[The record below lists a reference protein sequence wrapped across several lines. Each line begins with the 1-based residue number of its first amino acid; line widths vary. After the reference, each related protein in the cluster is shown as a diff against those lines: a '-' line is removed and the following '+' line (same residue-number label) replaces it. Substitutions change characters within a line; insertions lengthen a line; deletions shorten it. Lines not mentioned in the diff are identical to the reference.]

1 MKSNRSSSPS
11 SPWEIEISRDEIS
24 SSRERARISSQITGV
39 RRFLLENAEC
49 RVMSETTR
57 RLFLPSISMG
67 DGVSLSRGVSSRF
80 PDRARENMNLREIA
94 IESRILVYLYI
105 YK

>member
-1 MKSNRSSSPS
+1 
-11 SPWEIEISRDEIS
+11 
-24 SSRERARISSQITGV
+24 
-39 RRFLLENAEC
+39 
-49 RVMSETTR
+49 MSETTR